1 MTQYYLGID
10 LHKVFAYWH
19 LTNNEGEML
28 WQGKVPSNEKATSSK
43 LSMLSVPLNNT
54 IAAIESVEHYGWYAN
69 ILTKCGIGE
78 VKLANPHKLRLIAEN
93 PLKNDKKDAEII
105 ASYLRSGTLPESY
118 LAPKEI
124 RDLRELV
131 RTRMYLARH
140 RTSAKIR
147 IRNALSKHG
156 LVCKYKD
163 IGGSKA
169 RMWLTHVSLPED
181 HKREVESLLNF
192 ISAIDT
198 EVETFETEM
207 KKRAKLYPE
216 VKILKTIP
224 GIADIRALIIMAE
237 VGDFSRF
244 PNTHKLSAF
253 AGLVPRS
260 FSSGG
265 KERLGR
271 ITKRGS
277 SLLRHAM
284 VQAAQQAHPKWGE
297 LYTFKEAVELR
308 THKGGARVALARKML
323 GICWH
328 LVRKNEPFKARSPI
342 EPIGSVNG
350 V

>member
-1 MTQYYLGID
+1 
-10 LHKVFAYWH
+10 
-19 LTNNEGEML
+19 ML
-28 WQGKVPSNEKATSSK
+28 WQGKVRSNEKDTRSK
-43 LSMLSVPLNNT
+43 LGMLSIPLNNT
-54 IAAIESVEHYGWYAN
+54 VAAIESVEHYGWYAN
-69 ILTKCGIGE
+69 ILSECGVGE

-93 PLKNDKKDAEII
+93 PMKNDKKDAEII
-105 ASYLRSGTLPESY
+105 AQYLRSGTLPESY

-131 RTRMYLARH
+131 RTRMYLARN

-156 LVCKYKD
+156 LSCSCRAID
-163 IGGSKA
+163 GGKA
-169 RMWLTHVSLPED
+169 REWLKTTPLLRD
-181 HKREVESLLNF
+181 YALEVESLLNF
-192 ISAIDT
+192 ISAIDS
-198 EVETFETEM
+198 EILMFENEM
-207 KKRAKLYPE
+207 KNRAKQYPE

-244 PNTHKLSAF
+244 PNPDKLAAF

-260 FSSGG
+260 YSSGG
-265 KERLGR
+265 KERFGR

-284 VQAAQQAHPKWGE
+284 VQAAQQAHPKWGD
-297 LYTFKEAVELR
+297 LYTFYESVKER
-308 THKGGARVALARKML
+308 THTGAAKVALARKML

-328 LVRKNEPFKARSPI
+328 LVRKNESFKTRFAI
-342 EPIGSVNG
+342 EPAGSVNK

>member
-19 LTNNEGEML
+19 LTNHKGEVL
-28 WQGKVPSNEKATSSK
+28 WHGKVKSTEKDTHAK
-43 LSMLSVPLNNT
+43 LNMLSVPLSET
-54 IAAIESVEHYGWYAN
+54 VAAIESVEHYGWYAN
-69 ILTKCGIGE
+69 ILTDSGIGE

-105 ASYLRSGTLPESY
+105 AQYLRSGTLPESY
-118 LAPKEI
+118 LAPKEV

-131 RTRMYLARH
+131 RTRMYLAGVRA
-140 RTSAKIR
+140 SAKIR

-156 LVCKYKD
+156 LFCKYKD
-163 IGGSKA
+163 IDGDKA
-169 RMWLTHVSLPED
+169 RAWLMNAVLPAESR
-181 HKREVESLLNF
+181 REVESLL
-192 ISAIDT
+192 AVIDSFDR
-198 EVETFETEM
+198 EILIFETEM
-207 KKRAKLYPE
+207 RNRAKQYPE

-265 KERLGR
+265 KERLGH

-284 VQAAQQAHPKWGE
+284 VQAAQQAHPKWGA
-297 LYTFKEAVELR
+297 LYTFYESVKSR
-308 THKGGARVALARKML
+308 THKGAAKVALARKML
-323 GICWH
+323 GMCWY
-328 LVRKNEPFKARSPI
+328 LVRKNEPFKARPSI
-342 EPIGSVNG
+342 EPAHSVNG